1 MFCREQSHCQFD
13 LKDIIYSRLSP
24 RIMWFSNN
32 SSISIQWCTLVCS
45 WWRLITLT
53 PKVYILS
60 IQSASYKISQNQC
73 CGITEQTWTCTK
85 SCTQQ
90 GKKEKKR
97 KEKGEEMWKQMI
109 QMISLIIKPWPG
121 TQLDLMWPQN
131 ASSAEIH
138 LLRFQQL
145 SSFIYSDLWLSP
157 KINSVCT
164 PTQIH
169 TRHTTSYFKDVQ

>member
-1 MFCREQSHCQFD
+1 MVLVFCREQSHCQFD

-32 SSISIQWCTLVCS
+32 SSISIQWCTRVCS

-60 IQSASYKISQNQC
+60 IQSASYQISQNQC
-73 CGITEQTWTCTK
+73 CGITEQTWTCKK

-97 KEKGEEMWKQMI
+97 ERRGNVKTNDSDDFIDHQTLTWNTTWFNVATKC
-109 QMISLIIKPWPG
+109 LIGRNTLTPFPAVVVVYLQWPL
-121 TQLDLMWPQN
+121 T
-131 ASSAEIH
+131 SSE
-138 LLRFQQL
+138 
-145 SSFIYSDLWLSP
+145 
-157 KINSVCT
+157 N
-164 PTQIH
+164 
-169 TRHTTSYFKDVQ
+169 